1 MDAKQQKKA
10 EEFLLAEASFITN
23 AFRIIDVM
31 IQLCKDE
38 PDCKVHVDEILHS
51 IFFLG
56 FIHKPQQ
63 FTPKDILGELM
74 PALEETFPRPFESYT
89 CKLPKRTPFSSVL
102 DMVVSLLGP
111 DEEIDILKNL
121 QEIAKYMSDPE
132 MKYQMQSNL
141 FLSFINPSLKPQTT
155 SNAGVEARVLGK
167 YQFTS
172 STICVS
178 QTKEVQRSYYG
189 VSMSCNGRQEGQIM
203 VAVSC
208 LRTWNCRVSNAVM
221 TYDPNTKKKRE
232 NFDHTFKLPTN
243 VRCQAFNVKTG
254 NEMHP
259 CKSCHNLF
267 GLETTET
274 KMWPYG
280 NCAEAESLSKLYNGE
295 KVDAGQVV
303 NDEVRMQVI
312 RSVRADLQ
320 RKLMSIEYVWD
331 GDYYI
336 PQ

>member
-1 MDAKQQKKA
+1 
-10 EEFLLAEASFITN
+10 
-23 AFRIIDVM
+23 M
-31 IQLCKDE
+31 IQLCKDR

-63 FTPKDILGELM
+63 FTPNDILGELM
-74 PALEETFPRPFESYT
+74 PEVEEAFPRPFESYT

-111 DEEIDILKNL
+111 DREIDILTTL
-121 QEIAKYMSDPE
+121 QKIAIDMSEPK
-132 MKYQMQSNL
+132 M
-141 FLSFINPSLKPQTT
+141 
-155 SNAGVEARVLGK
+155 K

-178 QTKEVQRSYYG
+178 QRKEVQGKKCYYG

-221 TYDPNTKKKRE
+221 TYDPNTKEKRK
-232 NFDHTFKLPTN
+232 NFDHTFELPTN

-254 NEMHP
+254 EEMPP

-274 KMWPYG
+274 RMWPYG
-280 NCAEAESLSKLYNGE
+280 NCAEAESLSKLFNGE
-295 KVDAGQVV
+295 TFDAGQVV
-303 NDEVRMQVI
+303 NDEVRRQVI
-312 RSVRADLQ
+312 RSVSTDLQ
-320 RKLMSIEYVWD
+320 RKLGSIEYVWD